1 MRPKSQ
7 GESNFC
13 PEIIGKEHGQGDN
26 SNAPIKKLIATPVRF
41 QMRAKAC
48 QPQRHGRVFHP
59 STSLLLIREEVGSF
73 MLTKLCTANP
83 LIFSGNSCLIFIGSQ
98 LIDPNLRAGSARR
111 MDEVEP
117 GAA

>member
-1 MRPKSQ
+1 
-7 GESNFC
+7 
-13 PEIIGKEHGQGDN
+13 
-26 SNAPIKKLIATPVRF
+26 
-41 QMRAKAC
+41 
-48 QPQRHGRVFHP
+48 
-59 STSLLLIREEVGSF
+59 